1 MQSDKLISGLNGR
14 GIKEEELNIKN
25 WSNIKIS
32 IILKFMNKEK
42 WNWSLS
48 IGFYP
53 GILFGTRAY
62 EEEISITYVFYIPFV
77 DIALEIPYNNE
88 SI

>member
-1 MQSDKLISGLNGR
+1 MD
-14 GIKEEELNIKN
+14 
-25 WSNIKIS
+25 
-32 IILKFMNKEK
+32 KEK

-62 EEEISITYVFYIPFV
+62 EEDHSITYVFYIPFV
-77 DIALEIPYNNE
+77 DIALELPYK
-88 SI
+88 

>member
-1 MQSDKLISGLNGR
+1 
-14 GIKEEELNIKN
+14 
-25 WSNIKIS
+25 
-32 IILKFMNKEK
+32 MNKEK

-62 EEEISITYVFYIPFV
+62 EEEQI
-77 DIALEIPYNNE
+77 D
-88 SI
+88 